1 MTSSTLKEARG
12 EATLKE
18 PPKNELADDS
28 EEREVEKILDSGI
41 RDYTLEYL
49 IRWKDIPEEEDSW
62 EPAGNVLHAKKK
74 VKEFHERRPNAV
86 STNRLPREK
95 KRKEKSLR
103 RRSLSVKILRK
114 TRHMRQRT

>member
-41 RDYTLEYL
+41 RDYTLEYS
-49 IRWKDIPEEEDSW
+49 IR
-62 EPAGNVLHAKKK
+62 
-74 VKEFHERRPNAV
+74 
-86 STNRLPREK
+86 
-95 KRKEKSLR
+95 
-103 RRSLSVKILRK
+103 
-114 TRHMRQRT
+114 